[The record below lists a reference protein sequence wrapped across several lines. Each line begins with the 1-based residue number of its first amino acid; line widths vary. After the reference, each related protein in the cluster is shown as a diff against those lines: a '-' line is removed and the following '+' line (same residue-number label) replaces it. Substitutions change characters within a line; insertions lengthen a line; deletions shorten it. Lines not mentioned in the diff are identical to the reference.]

1 MKHPSDSIEDRRQKP
16 WAMVETELLRDPSIT
31 PQCKALYGLL
41 ITYGPQ
47 SIFPGHETLAECMGA
62 SRSTIIRWLD
72 EMRAT
77 GLIDWERRTGTSNR
91 YYILGYENYKGDVAP
106 VEQGCSTHATGD
118 VAPVLHDLDP
128 LILNQEQER
137 PPSADSSPVVDSD
150 DTAETAASFKKPPP
164 SQEPPEQR
172 IARMREKFHITPRE
186 NVAVPLEMAAVVE
199 RNRAEAAHPDMAD
212 PTRDFDVW
220 WKDATR
226 AFCAV
231 AHVDYETLKP
241 SYVIDWPRQIKKWA
255 DGWGESAPTAQETV
269 QCLKGITESEHAW
282 KTFTSPRQP
291 SFQETMDVMLSRL
304 RGGQPFNA
312 EGKRNGGA
320 SGGVTTT
327 GGQVQGNGFRA
338 MPQAVRR

>member
-212 PTRDFDVW
+212 PTRDIDVW
-220 WKDATR
+220 MDRPVKEWCAFIRLPYDEQSAGRKALLASDLRTIATSDGLHKTPLEVSEAIR
-226 AFCAV
+226 AMTTSASCEWIRTAGRPTHNGFV
-231 AHVDYETLKP
+231 ETLIN
-241 SYVIDWPRQIKKWA
+241 VL
-255 DGWGESAPTAQETV
+255 
-269 QCLKGITESEHAW
+269 C
-282 KTFTSPRQP
+282 
-291 SFQETMDVMLSRL
+291 
-304 RGGQPFNA
+304 GQTLPDA
-312 EGKRNGGA
+312 KRNGGA
-320 SGGVTTT
+320 SGGREPAPTPVFTFVEPDWLGVTT
-327 GGQVQGNGFRA
+327 
-338 MPQAVRR
+338 